1 MTVGSEIHPD
11 YADEPLEVG
20 ARNLAVAARVGAAA
34 QAFFFVAFFFAF
46 FYLRA
51 LDTNGRWN
59 VHHLHPSRAYGIG
72 VLVCVLVS
80 VAATL
85 FGAWSTRSGNA
96 NGWRVGAAVAVLAG
110 LAAVVVQCVQYTNLG
125 FGAGRRE
132 LRERLHRL
140 DDPAHGQ
147 RARGRLLAL
156 DSPRRKVSGRRGRT
170 PELIRPSAEAL
181 ALYWGVLGLIE
192 VTAFVLLYVVA

>member
-1 MTVGSEIHPD
+1 MTVGTEIHPD

-20 ARNLAVAARVGAAA
+20 ERNLAVAARIGAAA

-85 FGAWSTRSGNA
+85 FAARSTRSGNA
-96 NGWRVGAAVAVLAG
+96 SGWRVGAAVAVLAG

-125 FGAGRRE
+125 FGAGDGSFASVFVGWTI
-132 LRERLHRL
+132 LLTVNVL
-140 DDPAHGQ
+140 AVVYWLWI
-147 RARGRLLAL
+147 LLAESL
-156 DSPRRKVSGRRGRT
+156 GRVGRT

-181 ALYWGVLGLIE
+181 ALYWSVLGLIE